1 MTPESGTEVP
11 DSGAGESRPGRGL
24 RGMSGRWTVVALG
37 VLAVAVIGGVVAVG
51 VRGSGDAPAANPSP
65 SVGDGSSPSAAPSV
79 TGGAVPGGTGAAAS
93 AFDDGIAEASLPAL
107 APQPSADYPVAY
119 VLEDWVW
126 DHVDERWGLALYMSV
141 YGLSD
146 NRRPVELYLVSPEGV
161 HFEVM
166 EVSPGV
172 TYGAHI
178 ANADLGAR
186 TAVIALSDEAE
197 TWRERVDL
205 ASGSVVKRYDD
216 RAEGVAQ
223 TFTWVIGPY
232 VDGKELRGTDL
243 YDDEENFSGYSLTLW
258 DSAGGERTL
267 TPSTNGVALPAG
279 GLGLPTGDP
288 SYPPPDPRYQP
299 LVHRDYRE
307 WSGSGPEA
315 TVFVADLVDE
325 VIRPVTILYPGGRD
339 RCSEPRFYF
348 EGWSVIWCEDGAY
361 GDPGYSRIAYR
372 VYFDGTTP
380 AVPTDPAE
388 DPVGNLQWTRAGFSI
403 DYGPDNLAVALTD
416 VAGDTPVDV
425 WTTSGPQDRGVE
437 RPVKV
442 GDGAYIVIAPMEVLG
457 YDRATATVTRISAD
471 VPIVDDWS
479 SLISY
484 VSFARPYDPW
494 AEREPSS

>member
-1 MTPESGTEVP
+1 MTYGTDATPGDGEPRVPQSGR
-11 DSGAGESRPGRGL
+11 DRRGRGRRRTAATL
-24 RGMSGRWTVVALG
+24 
-37 VLAVAVIGGVVAVG
+37 GVVAVAAIG
-51 VRGSGDAPAANPSP
+51 AVVAVVVRGSGDAPMTTASP
-65 SVGDGSSPSAAPSV
+65 SASGGSSPTAAPSV
-79 TGGAVPGGTGAAAS
+79 TSGSVSGDPGVAAS
-93 AFDDGIAEASLPAL
+93 AFDDGIDEASLPAL

-141 YGLSD
+141 HGLPD

-178 ANADLGAR
+178 AAADLESR
-186 TAVIALSDEAE
+186 TAVITLSDEAE
-197 TWRERVDL
+197 SWRERVDL
-205 ASGSVVKRYDD
+205 ASGSLVERYDE

-232 VDGKELRGTDL
+232 VDGKELRGTDH
-243 YDDEENFSGYSLTLW
+243 YDNEENSSGYSLTLW
-258 DSAGGERTL
+258 DRAGGERTL

-288 SYPPPDPRYQP
+288 SYPPSDPRYQP

-315 TVFVADLVDE
+315 TVFVADVVDE
-325 VIRPVTILYPGGRD
+325 VIRPVTVLYPTGHD
-339 RCSEPRFYF
+339 RCSEPRFSF
-348 EGWSVIWCEDGAY
+348 EGWSVIWCEDGSY
-361 GDPGYSRIAYR
+361 GDPGYSRTAYR
-372 VYFDGTTP
+372 VSFDGTTP
-380 AVPTDPAE
+380 AVPTDPAD
-388 DPVGNLQWTRAGFSI
+388 DPVGNLQWTRAGFAI
-403 DYGPDNLAVALTD
+403 DFGPDNVAVALTD
-416 VAGDTPVDV
+416 VAGQSPVDV
-425 WTTSGPQDRGVE
+425 WTTSGPQDHGVE
-437 RPVKV
+437 RPVEV

-457 YDRATATVTRISAD
+457 YDRATGTVTRISAD
-471 VPIVDDWS
+471 VPIVDDAS
-479 SLISY
+479 SLRSY